1 MIDMMVNSTFNQK
14 CKDNNIDFMLQDKL
28 LIPKINNSLEK
39 EDFRKLIYIN
49 TKTNKVVYFLKDVI
63 DEDGDAFVYHY
74 DLNGF
79 IDYCKGKVST
89 INHVEKDSYYLDF
102 DSIKYSCYEGD
113 CIPFIFEK
121 AKDESSDGDNR
132 HKYAER
138 FVKMLLK
145 ETEEIKRQKKLEEIN
160 RRKKE
165 IPYNNEENSALSST
179 KQGLIDYIRR
189 TKEGVGS
196 E

>member
-1 MIDMMVNSTFNQK
+1 MIDMMVNSTFNQR

-63 DEDGDAFVYHY
+63 DEDGDAFIYHY

-145 ETEEIKRQKKLEEIN
+145 ETEEMKRQKKLEEIN

-179 KQGLIDYIRR
+179 KQGLIDYVRR
-189 TKEGVGS
+189 MKEGVGS

>member
-1 MIDMMVNSTFNQK
+1 MIDMMVNSTFNQR

-49 TKTNKVVYFLKDVI
+49 TKTNKVVYFLKDAI

>member
-1 MIDMMVNSTFNQK
+1 MIDMMVNSTFNQR

>member
-1 MIDMMVNSTFNQK
+1 MIDMMVNSTFNQR

-28 LIPKINNSLEK
+28 LVPKINNSLEK

-49 TKTNKVVYFLKDVI
+49 TETNKVVYFLEDVI
-63 DEDGDAFVYHY
+63 DEDGDAFIYHY
-74 DLNGF
+74 DLDGF

-89 INHVEKDSYYLDF
+89 INRVEKDSYYLDF
-102 DSIKYSCYEGD
+102 DSIKYSCSEGD
-113 CIPFIFEK
+113 CVPFIFEK
-121 AKDESSDGDNR
+121 LNDETDGDNR

-138 FVKMLLK
+138 FIKMLLK
-145 ETEEIKRQKKLEEIN
+145 ETEEMKRQKKLEEIN

-165 IPYNNEENSALSST
+165 IPYNSEEHSALSST
-179 KQGLIDYIRR
+179 KQGLIDYVKRM
-189 TKEGVGS
+189 KEGVGS